1 MKKERKER
9 ITNFPFSKDKF
20 DPMGCYTG
28 RAWDPYDE
36 PVQDADDL

>member
-1 MKKERKER
+1 MNKDKIDRV
-9 ITNFPFSKDKF
+9 TNYPFQKDKF

-28 RAWDPYDE
+28 RALDPYDE